1 MSEPIRSAVVVGGG
15 SAGFLAALTF
25 RRMLPQIKL
34 TVVHSPDIPII
45 GVGESTTGRVPLHLH
60 ESLRINRDEF
70 HKQVRP
76 SWKLGL
82 RLEWGAANVPHFN
95 YSFDRYLEK
104 HVPGLE
110 KRAAYYCLA
119 DSKDCSVFNAMMDRG
134 RSPATLE
141 GRQFAIDPRAAYHLP
156 NDRFIDYLRRQSLE
170 SGANLIEDE
179 VQEVVR
185 AESGDVERLRLKS
198 GREVQGDLFI
208 DCSGFRSL
216 LLGETLGEPY
226 LSYADTLFCDRAVI
240 GSWQRDDQILPYTTA
255 STMDHGWAWRIDFPD
270 RVTRGYVFSSAFCS
284 DEDAAQELQAKNPEL
299 GDDLRVIAFP
309 SGRYARHWVRNVFAV
324 GNASGFVEPLEATAL
339 HLIVEQLYKLADGLI
354 DTDAVPTLGLRDL
367 LNAAFQTGWDDVRD
381 FLALHY
387 KYNYHSDSPFW
398 RHCRAETSLGGA
410 TKLVEAYERV
420 GPSLLLSRLIQ
431 GEYFEYEGYTSMLVG
446 LRVPT
451 AARRELSSDEAKAW
465 ATYQKGVRDSAA
477 RTMPMR
483 EALERAHGTTPV
495 ARSRAER
502 RRQART

>member
-1 MSEPIRSAVVVGGG
+1 MSGRIRSAVVVGGG

-25 RRMLPQIKL
+25 RRMLPQINL

-60 ESLRINRDEF
+60 ETLGIGRDEF

-76 SWKLGL
+76 TWKLGL

-104 HVPGLE
+104 HVPGLD
-110 KRAAYYCLA
+110 KRAAHYCLA
-119 DSKDCSVFNAMMDRG
+119 DPKDCSVFNAIMDRG
-134 RSPATLE
+134 RSPVTLE

-156 NDRFIDYLRRQSLE
+156 NKRFIDYLQRQSLE
-170 SGANLIEDE
+170 SGATLIEDE
-179 VQEVVR
+179 VEDVVR
-185 AESGDVERLRLKS
+185 AESGGVERLRLKS
-198 GREVQGDLFI
+198 GREVTGDLFI

-216 LLGETLGEPY
+216 LLGETLDEPY
-226 LSYADTLFCDRAVI
+226 LSYADTLFCDRAVV
-240 GSWQRDDQILPYTTA
+240 GSWRRSDQILPYTTA

-270 RVTRGYVFSSAFCS
+270 VVTRGYVFSSAFCS
-284 DEDAAQELQAKNPEL
+284 DEDAAQELQKKNPQL
-299 GDDLRVIAFP
+299 GDDLRVLAFP
-309 SGRYARHWVRNVFAV
+309 SGRYERHWVQNVVAV

-339 HLIVEQLYKLADGLI
+339 HLIIEQVYKLADSLI
-354 DTDAVPTLGLRDL
+354 DSDAVATPDMRDL
-367 LNAAFQTGWDDVRD
+367 LNQAFQTGWDDVRD

-387 KYNYHSDSPFW
+387 KYNHHADTPFW

-410 TKLVEAYERV
+410 EALVQAYERL
-420 GPSLLLSRLIQ
+420 GPSLLLKRLIAS
-431 GEYFEYEGYTSMLVG
+431 EYFEYEGYISMLVG

-451 AARRELSSDEAKAW
+451 DARRELSDEESRAW
-465 ATYQKGVRDSAA
+465 QTYQRGVRNSAV

-483 EALERAHGTTPV
+483 EALERVHGAAPV
-495 ARSRAER
+495 ARTRAER
-502 RRQART
+502 RRQARA

>member
-1 MSEPIRSAVVVGGG
+1 MSGPIRSAVVVGGG

-25 RRMLPQIKL
+25 RRMLPRIQL
-34 TVVHSPDIPII
+34 TVVHSPEIPII

-60 ESLRINRDEF
+60 ESLGISRDEF
-70 HKQVRP
+70 HRQVRP

-82 RLEWGAANVPHFN
+82 RLEWGAADVPHFN

-104 HVPGLE
+104 HVPGLD

-119 DSKDCSVFNAMMDRG
+119 DPKDCSVFNAMMDRA
-134 RSPATLE
+134 RSPVTLE

-156 NDRFIDYLRRQSLE
+156 NKRFVDYLQSQSRE
-170 SGANLIEDE
+170 SGATLIEDE
-179 VQEVVR
+179 VQDVVR

-198 GREVQGDLFI
+198 GREVTGDLFI

-216 LLGETLGEPY
+216 LLGETMDEPY
-226 LSYADTLFCDRAVI
+226 LSYANTLFCDQAVV
-240 GSWQRDDQILPYTTA
+240 GSWRRHDKILPYTTA

-270 RVTRGYVFSSAFCS
+270 AVTRGYVFSSAFCS
-284 DEDAAQELQAKNPEL
+284 DEEAWQELRLKNPEL
-299 GDDLRVIAFP
+299 GDDARLLAFP

-339 HLIVEQLYKLADGLI
+339 HLIVEQLYRLADGLI
-354 DTDAVPTLGLRDL
+354 DSDAVPTPGLRSL
-367 LNAAFQTGWDDVRD
+367 LNEAFESGWDDVRD

-387 KYNYHSDSPFW
+387 KYNYHADTPFW

-410 TKLVEAYERV
+410 SALVEAYERI
-420 GPSLLLSRLIQ
+420 GPSLLLKRLID

-451 AARRELSSDEAKAW
+451 DARRELSVEEATAW
-465 ATYQKGVRDSAA
+465 QRYQRGVRNSAV

-483 EALERAHGTTPV
+483 EALERAHGTTPG

-502 RRQART
+502 RRQARS